1 MVDNRS
7 RSVAQGQHARKRGN
21 FVAEQQRVVGI
32 DLGTTNSLIAFM
44 QGDAPIVIP
53 GEDGSPIVPSVV
65 AFDQETASGFS
76 VGNAARGVLLTHSA
90 NAVYSVKRL
99 MGRDL
104 TDIQDELKL
113 FPFQLAEGL
122 QPGEVLKLNI
132 GGLTLTPPEV
142 SAYILLQL
150 KRNAERFFGV
160 EVTKAVITVPAYF
173 NDAQRQAT
181 KDAGRIAGLDVLRLV
196 NEPTAAALAYGLD
209 KNPDGSAKD
218 GIIAVYDF
226 GGGTFDIS
234 ILKLHEGIFEVIA
247 TGGDTHL
254 GGDDIDNLLTA
265 VALDDIRGD
274 LGLDISTNPE
284 VVQQLRK
291 AVIEAKIALSDA
303 ESTRILLEIPAGT
316 GKSQIPSGDDNKE
329 LNTKAGAPPL
339 SAVERVDSEMWEGK
353 NSGPTQ
359 PTHYAR
365 EITRAQYEQLIA
377 PIIARTA
384 APVKQALRD
393 AGFTAAD
400 IDEVVMVGGST
411 RIPAVRKLVTEL
423 FDLEARGR
431 KLHTELN
438 PDEVVA
444 LGAAVQAQILSGEY
458 SSATDDLLLLDVTPL
473 SLGIEA
479 LGGVVAKIIQRN
491 STIPAS
497 ATEHFTTGVDGQT
510 NVAIHVLQ
518 GERELAKDCRSL
530 ARFDLKGI
538 PPMVAGL
545 PRIEVKFLIDAN
557 GILHVSAREQ
567 RSGQE
572 AAVEVKPTYGLTD
585 EQVEAMILESFDN
598 AEEDITAR
606 QVIEAK
612 NEAETIMTAVE
623 KGEKTP
629 AWQQLT
635 FDEHAAIKAAA
646 SELKQAVIGG
656 DYKVIRKG
664 IDQLD
669 KKTRRFAE
677 IMMDS
682 AVTGALGG
690 KTMAAAGADLAA
702 SQQGAAPSAPH
713 AFAKAEVSEATPAPD
728 PFADAEADLE
738 TPGESTED

>member
-1 MVDNRS
+1 VEE
-7 RSVAQGQHARKRGN
+7 QQ
-21 FVAEQQRVVGI
+21 QQRVVGI
-32 DLGTTNSLIAFM
+32 DLGTTNSLVATM
-44 QGDAPIVIP
+44 EGETPQVIP
-53 GEDGSPIVPSVV
+53 GEDGLPIVPSVV
-65 AFDQETASGFS
+65 AFNVDSAAQETKEGFA
-76 VGNAARGVLLTHSA
+76 VGNAAREVLLKQPA

-99 MGRDL
+99 MGRDIE
-104 TDIQDELKL
+104 DVQPELKL
-113 FPFQLAEGL
+113 FPFHLAEGL
-122 QPGEVLKLNI
+122 KTGEVLKLNI
-132 GGLTLTPPEV
+132 GGLTLTPPEI

-150 KRNAERFFGV
+150 KRNAERFFGAP
-160 EVTKAVITVPAYF
+160 VTKAVITVPAYF

-209 KNPDGSAKD
+209 KLHGGKD
-218 GIIAVYDF
+218 GVIAVYDL

-254 GGDDIDNLLTA
+254 GGDDIDNLLLA

-274 LGLDISTNPE
+274 LGIDLGADASARPE
-284 VVQQLRK
+284 VIQALRK
-291 AVIEAKIALSDA
+291 AVIEAKIELSSKPA
-303 ESTRILLEIPAGT
+303 ARLQLELAG
-316 GKSQIPSGDDNKE
+316 GKQY
-329 LNTKAGAPPL
+329 
-339 SAVERVDSEMWEGK
+339 R
-353 NSGPTQ
+353 
-359 PTHYAR
+359 R
-365 EITRAQYEQLIA
+365 EITREQFEQLVA
-377 PIIARTA
+377 PVIQRTA
-384 APVKQALRD
+384 GPVKQALKDSGRMPRQ
-393 AGFTAAD
+393 

-411 RIPAVRKLVTEL
+411 RIPAVRALVTKL
-423 FDLEARGR
+423 FDLEARAK

-444 LGAAVQAQILSGEY
+444 LGAAVQAKILSGEA
-458 SSATDDLLLLDVTPL
+458 STATDDLLLLDVTPL

-510 NVAIHVLQ
+510 NVAIHVVQ

-557 GILHVSAREQ
+557 GILQVSAREQ
-567 RSGQE
+567 RSGKE
-572 AAVEVKPTYGLTD
+572 AQVEVKPTYGLTD
-585 EQVEAMILESFDN
+585 EQVESMILESFDK

-612 NEAETIMTAVE
+612 NEAQTILEAVE

-635 FDEHAAIKAAA
+635 SVEHEEIKAAA
-646 SELKQAVIGG
+646 LEVKASITGG
-656 DYKVIRKG
+656 DYKIIRKA
-664 IDQLD
+664 IEQLD

-682 AVTGALGG
+682 AVAGALEG
-690 KTMAAAGADLAA
+690 KTMAAAGEKL
-702 SQQGAAPSAPH
+702 GEGPKAPH
-713 AFAKAEVSEATPAPD
+713 
-728 PFADAEADLE
+728 PFAPAQIESSKPENVVKAAEAEPE
-738 TPGESTED
+738 TPGESKED

>member
-1 MVDNRS
+1 VPD
-7 RSVAQGQHARKRGN
+7 QP
-21 FVAEQQRVVGI
+21 QRTTAPVVGI

-44 QGDAPIVIP
+44 QGDTPAVIP
-53 GEDGSPIVPSVV
+53 GEDGSAIVPSVV
-65 AFDQETASGFS
+65 AFDQDTTQGFA
-76 VGNAARGVLLTHSA
+76 VGNAARNVLLTNSA

-104 TDIQDELKL
+104 TDVEPELKL
-113 FPFQLAEGL
+113 FPFHLAPDL
-122 QPGEVLKLNI
+122 KPGEVLKLNV
-132 GGLTLTPPEV
+132 GGLTLTPPEI

-150 KRNAERFFGV
+150 KNNATRFFGA

-209 KNPDGSAKD
+209 KQKD

-234 ILKLHEGIFEVIA
+234 ILKLHDGIFEVIA

-254 GGDDIDNLLTA
+254 GGDDIDLLLTA
-265 VALDDIRGD
+265 VALDDIKGD
-274 LGLDISTNPE
+274 LGIDVTQNPE
-284 VVQQLRK
+284 VIQQLRK
-291 AVIEAKIALSDA
+291 AVIDAKIALSAAD
-303 ESTRILLEIPAGT
+303 STRITLTLP
-316 GKSQIPSGDDNKE
+316 D
-329 LNTKAGAPPL
+329 GAL
-339 SAVERVDSEMWEGK
+339 
-353 NSGPTQ
+353 
-359 PTHYAR
+359 YAR
-365 EITRAQYEQLIA
+365 EITRPQYEQLIA
-377 PIIARTA
+377 PIIQRTA
-384 APVKQALRD
+384 APVKQALKD
-393 AGFTAAD
+393 ANLTPEQ

-411 RIPAVRKLVTEL
+411 RIPSVRALVTQL

-431 KLHTELN
+431 KLHTSLN

-444 LGAAVQAQILSGEY
+444 LGAAVQAQILSGTENA
-458 SSATDDLLLLDVTPL
+458 ATNDLLLLDVTPL

-572 AAVEVKPTYGLTD
+572 AQVEVKPTYGLTD
-585 EQVEAMILESFDN
+585 EQVETMILESFDH
-598 AEEDITAR
+598 AESDISAR
-606 QVIEAK
+606 QLIEAR
-612 NEAETIMTAVE
+612 NEAQTILDALA
-623 KGEKTP
+623 KGEKSG
-629 AWQQLT
+629 AWQQLSLG
-635 FDEHAAIKAAA
+635 EHASIESHAT
-646 SELKQAVIGG
+646 ELRRIMQGD
-656 DYKVIRKG
+656 DYKAIREG
-664 IDQLD
+664 IEYLD
-669 KKTRRFAE
+669 KATRRFAE
-677 IMMDS
+677 LMMDA

-690 KTMAAAGADLAA
+690 KTMAAAGESLAA
-702 SQQGAAPSAPH
+702 NQQGATPTAPH
-713 AFAKAEVSEATPAPD
+713 AFAKAQVEHSAPTND
-728 PFADAEADLE
+728 LERAEANPE